1 MPPQTPD
8 RFNSVCESVFEM
20 KPWGCTCRS
29 LLECAQTSAG
39 ATPSLAHGD
48 DMKIKRLIGTLLLVI
63 VSPSASVAQQRA
75 AGAPQNITYKFEAE
89 PRAVLSQG
97 NELLAKHPKLF
108 LRIATLNLLAVYKNA
123 DGNSQLG
130 LAVSNDGGD
139 SFEPPVMISEANANV
154 HSHGENSPT
163 FAVKGIEFYALWEQS
178 REAGGTELMFA
189 RSLKFGRKFDKPI
202 RLTDKP
208 TASTNG
214 FSHLAVAPNGDIYA
228 VWLDGRDTGTSSAPG
243 TLAVYMAKSTDKG
256 ATFGKNLQVTPSAC
270 PCCRPSLAFG
280 ATGEVFV
287 SWRQVFADNIRDIV
301 VATSVDNGTSFNKA
315 VRVAVDNWQ
324 ISGCPDTGA
333 MMHMKGK
340 RLYITW
346 HSEGT
351 IAGIRIAWSDDGGK
365 SFARPML
372 ASGKVL
378 DTNHP
383 VLSLSEDGRML
394 AVFQGRDATE
404 KEGWGALRAYV
415 VEVNDDG
422 SISQPVAVTGNKK
435 SILYPTIAAGT
446 VGRVFVAWT
455 ESTAKGANVFLS
467 RGRREDLEQEKKRL
481 QPSSDR

>member
-1 MPPQTPD
+1 LPHQRLLLIATKSPGEAKAILSKGD
-8 RFNSVCESVFEM
+8 GM
-20 KPWGCTCRS
+20 K
-29 LLECAQTSAG
+29 L
-39 ATPSLAHGD
+39 
-48 DMKIKRLIGTLLLVI
+48 KRLICTSLLVML
-63 VSPSASVAQQRA
+63 SASAPVAQQRA
-75 AGAPQNITYKFEAE
+75 ARTPQNISYKFEAE

-108 LRIATLNLLAVYKNA
+108 LRIATLNMLAVYKNA

-130 LAVSNDGGD
+130 LAVSNDSGD
-139 SFEPPVMISEANANV
+139 SFEPPVMISEANTNV

-178 REAGGTELMFA
+178 REAGGTDLMFA

-202 RLTDKP
+202 RVTDKTTP
-208 TASTNG
+208 SSNG
-214 FSHLAVAPNGDIYA
+214 FSHLAAAPNGDIYA
-228 VWLDGRDTGTSSAPG
+228 VWLDGRDVGTSSAPG
-243 TLAVYMAKSTDKG
+243 TLAVYLAKSTDKG
-256 ATFGKNLQVTPSAC
+256 ATFGKNIQVTPSAC

-301 VATSVDNGTSFNKA
+301 VATSLDNGASFNKA
-315 VRVAVDNWQ
+315 VRVAFDNWQ

-351 IAGIRIAWSDDGGK
+351 VAGIRIAWSDDGGK
-365 SFARPML
+365 SFAKPLL
-372 ASGKVL
+372 ASGRVL

-383 VLSLSEDGRML
+383 AFSLSEDGRLL
-394 AVFQGRDATE
+394 AVFQGRDAAE
-404 KEGWGALRAYV
+404 KEGWGAVRAYV
-415 VEVNDDG
+415 VEVSDEG
-422 SISQPVAVTGNKK
+422 IISQPVGVTGNKK
-435 SILYPTIAAGT
+435 SVLYPTIAAGT

-467 RGRREDLEQEKKRL
+467 RGRREDLEQEKKRP
-481 QPSSDR
+481 QQSSDKP

>member
-1 MPPQTPD
+1 M
-8 RFNSVCESVFEM
+8 N
-20 KPWGCTCRS
+20 
-29 LLECAQTSAG
+29 
-39 ATPSLAHGD
+39 
-48 DMKIKRLIGTLLLVI
+48 IKRFSCTLLLVI
-63 VSPSASVAQQRA
+63 FIASASASQQRVVRS
-75 AGAPQNITYKFEAE
+75 PQNISYKFEAE

-97 NELLAKHPKLF
+97 NEIMAKHPKLF
-108 LRIATLNLLAVYKNA
+108 LRVATLNMLAVYKNA

-130 LAVSNDGGD
+130 LAASNDGGD

-163 FAVKGIEFYALWEQS
+163 FAIKGVEFYALWEQS
-178 REAGGTELMFA
+178 REAGGTDLMFA

-202 RLTDKP
+202 RLTDKTTP
-208 TASTNG
+208 STNG

-228 VWLDGRDTGTSSAPG
+228 VWLDGRDAGTATAPG
-243 TLAVYMAKSTDKG
+243 TLAVYLTKSTDKG

-280 ATGEVFV
+280 ASGEVFV

-301 VATSVDNGTSFNKA
+301 VATSLDNGASFNKA
-315 VRVAVDNWQ
+315 VRVAFDNWQ

-333 MMHMKGK
+333 MMHLKDK

-346 HSEGT
+346 HSEGEGT
-351 IAGIRIAWSDDGGK
+351 DAGIRIAWSDDSGK
-365 SFARPML
+365 TFAKPLL

-383 VLSLSEDGRML
+383 VFSLSEDGRLL
-394 AVFQGRDATE
+394 AVFQGRDSTE
-404 KEGWGALRAYV
+404 KEGWGAVRAYV

-422 SISQPVAVTGNKK
+422 MISQPVAVPGNKK
-435 SILYPTIAAGT
+435 SVLYPIIAAGT

-455 ESTAKGANVFLS
+455 ESTTKGANVFLS
-467 RGRREDLEQEKKRL
+467 RGRRASMEQEKKR
-481 QPSSDR
+481 P